1 MYQFIV
7 ITNVYL
13 YILYSAK
20 APCFLRKTY
29 ALYGEDLGIILCCQV
44 GKVFTSTS
52 FYNSIA
58 VFSNIYF
65 RQAGFTS
72 LVDLP

>member
-1 MYQFIV
+1 MYQFVV

-13 YILYSAK
+13 HIPYSVK
-20 APCFLRKTY
+20 APCFLRKTD
-29 ALYGEDLGIILCCQV
+29 AAYGEDLGIILCCQV

-52 FYNSIA
+52 IYNSIA

-65 RQAGFTS
+65 REAGVTS